1 MKNSVQQD
9 GSPKQAS
16 QQASCHSNG
25 GVDVDVGAPANVRK
39 ILNVEEDAHK
49 MKMVDTFYVD
59 FGEELKDDN
68 KVTGEDE
75 NCRFVV
81 EMKACEEVKV
91 NASGSSVCKL
101 AVGSL
106 SNIVAYAN
114 IDEVLVLEESEQTI
128 HGVRLEEENARVSIT
143 QVIQGDAK
151 IPFPIGDE
159 IMTVEQ
165 AVGTFIAWPRNL
177 IALGNNSTSHVLSA
191 PKVKSFFC

>member
-1 MKNSVQQD
+1 M
-9 GSPKQAS
+9 
-16 QQASCHSNG
+16 
-25 GVDVDVGAPANVRK
+25 DVGAPANVRK

-114 IDEVLVLEESEQTI
+114 IDEVLVLEGSEQTI
-128 HGVRLEEENARVSIT
+128 HGVR
-143 QVIQGDAK
+143 Q
-151 IPFPIGDE
+151 IGR
-159 IMTVEQ
+159 
-165 AVGTFIAWPRNL
+165 A
-177 IALGNNSTSHVLSA
+177 HV
-191 PKVKSFFC
+191 